1 MFENI
6 NKSTLVCK
14 FLNNVKEKNDLKHK
28 SKSVGSFS
36 VEQKIKD
43 DFDLEVIKFTSLF
56 FKELPNFK
64 NEKQRRKTS
73 SKGKENINIIVR
85 EDKSMK
91 K

>member
-1 MFENI
+1 M
-6 NKSTLVCK
+6 
-14 FLNNVKEKNDLKHK
+14 
-28 SKSVGSFS
+28 
-36 VEQKIKD
+36 EQKIKD